1 MAKNI
6 GNPYP
11 SPDDYYDTTSLD
23 LDEML
28 YARHAEVES
37 FKDLTVQRGTP
48 IPTLFNNFYKF
59 IQNPSSISIET
70 FKRMVD
76 TDDTIGAG
84 TDFLTT
90 CLAARL
96 GSYKHPSKEIT
107 KWMNDRL
114 EEIEGGKVNKTKE
127 MLSASWAGFFVG
139 EKVWA
144 NTDHGFV
151 IERIPPLPPSTIL
164 FEVDRAGR
172 LTEDG
177 ILQYQRNW
185 VPFGGTGV
193 GSGLFGLSGVSNGF
207 LTGPNRPDPF
217 AKVGDLP
224 FPLRTANTFSYLSIR
239 IPKQKCLH
247 YSFNAQGN
255 FDNPYGRS
263 LLRRAYKYYVLK
275 DAILR
280 MYATAL
286 DRKGT
291 PMTVVFADPNTNVK
305 DARKNAN
312 DNILARNAGP
322 NVGMSAMAAAAEI
335 FKNPHNDSVFIL
347 PGKKG
352 QIFDIEAI
360 TQDFNPEAF
369 LGGIAMCDRSMLRA
383 LLIPALIF
391 GSGDGSGS
399 FSLGQEHARTFD
411 KILDGWLSGL
421 KFVMIQQIVREML
434 CYNFPRSAWEKDG
447 LGEFTQRELT
457 SEERQKEM
465 EVAEK
470 AVNLG
475 TVDVNDLNDLNEI
488 RQKAG
493 FSERT
498 EPIPQKMIDPLTGE
512 PLAPEEDI
520 DDDEEEDD
528 EGDDV
533 ERPAAVTTRAPARKK
548 KLAAPRGRITAKFST
563 KKTKGRK
570 KK

>member
-1 MAKNI
+1 MADEKKY
-6 GNPYP
+6 GSGA
-11 SPDDYYDTTSLD
+11 SPDDYYDTTSLE

-28 YARHAEVES
+28 YARHTEIDS
-37 FKDLTVQRGTP
+37 FKDLTTQRGTP
-48 IPTLFNNFYKF
+48 IPTLFQNFYKF
-59 IQNPSSISIET
+59 IQNPSSISVET

-84 TDFLTT
+84 VDFLTT
-90 CLAARL
+90 CLAARM
-96 GSYKHPSKEIT
+96 GNYKHPSKEIT

-114 EEIEGGKVNKTKE
+114 DQIEGGIVNKMKE
-127 MLSASWAGFFVG
+127 MLSASWAGFFLG

-144 NTDHGFV
+144 NTDQGFV
-151 IERIPPLPPSTIL
+151 IERIPPLPPTTVL

-172 LTEDG
+172 LTPDG

-185 VPFGGTGV
+185 TPFGLQYGLGMFGGVTG
-193 GSGLFGLSGVSNGF
+193 SNGF
-207 LTGPNRPDPF
+207 FDGPQKPDPF
-217 AKVGDLP
+217 AKAGDLP
-224 FPLRTANTFSYLSIR
+224 FPLRTANSFSYLSIR
-239 IPKQKCLH
+239 IPKQKCVH

-263 LLRRAYKYYVLK
+263 LLRRIYKYYVLK

-291 PMTVVFADPNTNVK
+291 PMTVIFCDPNTTVK
-305 DARKNAN
+305 DARFNGN
-312 DNILARNAGP
+312 DTMKAP
-322 NVGMSAMAAAAEI
+322 NSKQGHISAMAAAAEI
-335 FKNPHNDSVFIL
+335 FKNPHNDSVFLL
-347 PGKKG
+347 PGRKG
-352 QIFDIEAI
+352 QIYDVEAI

-369 LGGIAMCDRSMLRA
+369 LGGIAMCDRSMLRG

-411 KILDGWLSGL
+411 KILDGWLAHL
-421 KFVMIQQIVREML
+421 KYVLLEQVVREML
-434 CYNFPRSAWEKDG
+434 AYNFPRSAWEKDG

-457 SEERQKEM
+457 TEERQKEM

-475 TVDVNDLNDLNEI
+475 TVDVNDLSDLNEI

-493 FSERT
+493 FSERDT
-498 EPIPQKMIDPLTGE
+498 PIPQQAIDPLTGMPIDTTSPNMADGHE
-512 PLAPEEDI
+512 VDG
-520 DDDEEEDD
+520 DDDED
-528 EGDDV
+528 EGEEV
-533 ERPAAVTTRAPARKK
+533 ERAAPTTRAPARKK
-548 KLAAPRGRITAKFST
+548 KMSAPT
-563 KKTKGRK
+563 KSKRRK
-570 KK
+570 K